1 MKLNLKKIKKYP
13 FTFLFVTIIIVF
25 TISDIFN
32 KDIEFSNYEN
42 RSLAQKPK
50 FYYSSFIEGRFFNNY
65 DRYVNDQFVFR
76 DKWINIK
83 SLTENLL
90 GKNENNNIIYGKED
104 FLFDKFQNIDEDN
117 LNKNVNTIKEFVS
130 KYNNSSFNLMII
142 PESFSIYKE
151 LLPYGVNLV
160 DEEAYI
166 DNIYD
171 EFKSFENIKS
181 IDVMS
186 FLKENK
192 DTYIYY
198 RTDHHWTSYGA
209 YLAYIN
215 YCSVNNLSSISI
227 NDLDESSVHDFYGTY
242 FSKSKK
248 FDSKPDTINYYN
260 IENINTY
267 IDGKEVV
274 NINDDSKWESSDK
287 YSAFLRGNNALTVIK
302 NNNVN
307 DNSKVL
313 IIKDSYANSF
323 AQFIINNYSETYI
336 VDLRSFPTN
345 FNEFFESNKFDN
357 VLIMYSLKNI
367 SEDLNISK
375 LKY

>member
-1 MKLNLKKIKKYP
+1 MKLNTKKIKKYP
-13 FTFLFVTIIIVF
+13 FTFLFIAIIIVF
-25 TISDIFN
+25 TILDIFN
-32 KDIEFSNYEN
+32 KDIEFSDYEN

-83 SLTENLL
+83 SFTENLL

-117 LNKNVNTIKEFVS
+117 LNKNINTIKDFVS
-130 KYNNSSFNLMII
+130 KYNNSFNLMII
-142 PESFSIYKE
+142 PESFSIYEE

-160 DEEAYI
+160 DEKAYI
-166 DNIYD
+166 SNIYD
-171 EFKSFENIKS
+171 EFKDIENVKS
-181 IDVMS
+181 IDIVNS
-186 FLKENK
+186 LNENK
-192 DTYIYY
+192 DSYIYY
-198 RTDHHWTSYGA
+198 KTDHHWTSYGA
-209 YLAYIN
+209 YLAYIE
-215 YCSVNNLSSISI
+215 YCNLNNLSSISI
-227 NDLDESSVHDFYGTY
+227 NDLNESSINNFYGTY

-248 FDSKPDTINYYN
+248 FDAKPDTINYYN

-274 NINDDSKWESSDK
+274 SINDDSKWESSDK
-287 YSAFLRGNNALTVIK
+287 YSAFLRGNNALTLIK
-302 NNNVN
+302 NNNVEN
-307 DNSKVL
+307 DSKVL

-323 AQFIINNYSETYI
+323 AQFIINNYNETYI

-357 VLIMYSLKNI
+357 VLIMYSLKNL

>member
-1 MKLNLKKIKKYP
+1 MKLNTKKIKKYP
-13 FTFLFVTIIIVF
+13 FTFLFVAIIIVF
-25 TISDIFN
+25 TILDIFN
-32 KDIEFSNYEN
+32 KDIEFSDYEN

-83 SLTENLL
+83 SFTENIL

-104 FLFDKFQNIDEDN
+104 FLFDKFQDIDEDN
-117 LNKNVNTIKEFVS
+117 LNKNINTIKDFVS
-130 KYNNSSFNLMII
+130 KYNNSFNLMII
-142 PESFSIYKE
+142 PESFSIYEE

-160 DEEAYI
+160 DEKAYI
-166 DNIYD
+166 SSIYD
-171 EFKSFENIKS
+171 EFKDNENVQS
-181 IDVMS
+181 IDIINS
-186 FLKENK
+186 LNENK
-192 DTYIYY
+192 DSYIYY
-198 RTDHHWTSYGA
+198 KTDHHWTSYGA
-209 YLAYIN
+209 YLAYIE
-215 YCSVNNLSSISI
+215 YCNLNNLSSISI
-227 NDLDESSVHDFYGTY
+227 DDLNESSVHNFYGTY

-248 FDSKPDTINYYN
+248 FDAMADTINYYN
-260 IENINTY
+260 IENIITY
-267 IDGKEVV
+267 IDGKEVE

-287 YSAFLRGNNALTVIK
+287 YSAFLRGNNAVTLIK
-302 NNNVN
+302 NNKVEN
-307 DNSKVL
+307 DSKVL

-323 AQFIINNYSETYI
+323 AQFIINNYNETYI

-345 FNEFFESNKFDN
+345 FNEFFESRKFDN
-357 VLIMYSLKNI
+357 VLIMYSLKNL

>member
-1 MKLNLKKIKKYP
+1 MKLNTKKIKKYP
-13 FTFLFVTIIIVF
+13 FTFLFVAIIIVF
-25 TISDIFN
+25 TILDIFN
-32 KDIEFSNYEN
+32 KDIEFSDYEN

-83 SLTENLL
+83 SFTENIL

-104 FLFDKFQNIDEDN
+104 FLFDKFQDIDEDN
-117 LNKNVNTIKEFVS
+117 LNKNINTIKDFVS
-130 KYNNSSFNLMII
+130 KYNNSFNLMII
-142 PESFSIYKE
+142 PESFSIYEE

-160 DEEAYI
+160 DEKAYI
-166 DNIYD
+166 SSIYD
-171 EFKSFENIKS
+171 EFKDNENVQS
-181 IDVMS
+181 IDIINS
-186 FLKENK
+186 LNENK
-192 DTYIYY
+192 DSYIYY
-198 RTDHHWTSYGA
+198 KTDHHWTSYGA
-209 YLAYIN
+209 YLAYIE
-215 YCSVNNLSSISI
+215 YCNLNNLSSISI
-227 NDLDESSVHDFYGTY
+227 DDLNESSVHNFYGTY

-248 FDSKPDTINYYN
+248 FDAMADTINYYN
-260 IENINTY
+260 IENIITY
-267 IDGKEVV
+267 IDGKEVE

-287 YSAFLRGNNALTVIK
+287 YSAFLRGNNALTLIK
-302 NNNVN
+302 NNNVEN
-307 DNSKVL
+307 DSKVL

-323 AQFIINNYSETYI
+323 AQFIINNYNETYI

-345 FNEFFESNKFDN
+345 FNEFFESRKFDN
-357 VLIMYSLKNI
+357 VLIMYSLKNL

>member
-1 MKLNLKKIKKYP
+1 MKLNTKKIKKYP
-13 FTFLFVTIIIVF
+13 FTFLFVAIIIVF
-25 TISDIFN
+25 TILDIFN
-32 KDIEFSNYEN
+32 KDIEFSDYEN

-83 SLTENLL
+83 SFTENIL

-104 FLFDKFQNIDEDN
+104 FLFDKFQDIDEDN
-117 LNKNVNTIKEFVS
+117 LNKNINTIKDFVS
-130 KYNNSSFNLMII
+130 KYNNSFNLMII
-142 PESFSIYKE
+142 PESFSIYEE

-160 DEEAYI
+160 DEKAYI
-166 DNIYD
+166 SSIYD
-171 EFKSFENIKS
+171 EFKDNENVQS
-181 IDVMS
+181 IDIINS
-186 FLKENK
+186 LNENK
-192 DTYIYY
+192 DSYIYY
-198 RTDHHWTSYGA
+198 KTDHHWTSYGA
-209 YLAYIN
+209 YLAYIE
-215 YCSVNNLSSISI
+215 YCNLNNLSSISI
-227 NDLDESSVHDFYGTY
+227 DDLNESSVHNFYGTY

-248 FDSKPDTINYYN
+248 FDAMADTINYYN
-260 IENINTY
+260 IENIITY
-267 IDGKEVV
+267 IDGKEVE

-287 YSAFLRGNNALTVIK
+287 YSAFLRGNNALTLIK
-302 NNNVN
+302 NNKVEN
-307 DNSKVL
+307 DSKVL

-323 AQFIINNYSETYI
+323 AQFIINNYNETYI

-345 FNEFFESNKFDN
+345 FNEFFESRKFDN
-357 VLIMYSLKNI
+357 VLIMYSLKNL